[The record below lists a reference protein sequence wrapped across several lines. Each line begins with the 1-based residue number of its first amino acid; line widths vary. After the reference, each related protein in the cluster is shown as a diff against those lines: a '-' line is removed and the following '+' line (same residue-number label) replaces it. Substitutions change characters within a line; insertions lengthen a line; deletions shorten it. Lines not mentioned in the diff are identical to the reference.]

1 MIVTDLEGF
10 ERYLDLDPKFT
21 KLIEYIKGHDLLGAA
36 LGRIELEG
44 DDLFINNIN
53 VSGVPS
59 AEQKM
64 EMHRAYIDVHMLLSG
79 RETIGWKDTSRV
91 SRLVQEY
98 DPKSDC
104 ALSDDEPSCYVDLRP
119 GDMVVCFPEDAHAPA
134 IGDGDIRKIIAKVKI
149 G

>member
-10 ERYLDLDPKFT
+10 ERYIGLDPKFAR
-21 KLIEYIKGHDLLGAA
+21 LIEYIRRHDLLGAD
-36 LGRIELEG
+36 LGRIDLDG

-53 VSGVPS
+53 PSGVPS
-59 AEQKM
+59 AEQKL
-64 EMHRAYIDVHMLLSG
+64 EMHRSYIDVHMLLSG
-79 RETIGWKDTSRV
+79 RETIGWKDTSKIIH
-91 SRLVQEY
+91 LVQEY
-98 DPKSDC
+98 DSKSDC

-149 G
+149 K